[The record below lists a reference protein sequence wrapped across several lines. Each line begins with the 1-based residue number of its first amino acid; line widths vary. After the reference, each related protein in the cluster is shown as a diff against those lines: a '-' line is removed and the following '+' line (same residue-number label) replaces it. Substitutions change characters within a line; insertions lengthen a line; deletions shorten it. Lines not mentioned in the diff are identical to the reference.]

1 MNWFELYYL
10 LGKTPWDTNITPP
23 EIVALVESG
32 RVKPGRALDM
42 GCGTGTNVLYLQRH
56 GFDAT
61 GVDFSR
67 LAVTRARRKAA
78 KAGLPP
84 QFHVADVLDSAHF
97 PVAGPF
103 DFVMDVGVMHIFD
116 AAGRARYA
124 ATLAQVTR
132 PGSIHYVYGMKPGL
146 ARRRSRWRGARGPIG
161 MNADDVRRALEPHGF
176 VLLEATDA
184 GITPEGVS
192 RTGWYL
198 SRRRGR

>member
-1 MNWFELYYL
+1 
-10 LGKTPWDTNITPP
+10 
-23 EIVALVESG
+23 
-32 RVKPGRALDM
+32 
-42 GCGTGTNVLYLQRH
+42 VLYLQQH

-67 LAVTRARRKAA
+67 LAVGRARRKAA
-78 KAGLPP
+78 QLRLPSP
-84 QFHVADVLDSAHF
+84 FHVADVLDSVHF

-116 AAGRARYA
+116 EAGRARYA

-146 ARRRSRWRGARGPIG
+146 ARRRSRWRGERGPFG
-161 MNADDVRRALEPHGF
+161 MNAADVRRALEPHGF

-184 GITPEGVS
+184 GITSEGVS

-198 SRRRGR
+198 SRRER

>member
-10 LGKTPWDTNITPP
+10 IGKTPWDTNITPP
-23 EIVALVESG
+23 EIVALIESG
-32 RVKPGRALDM
+32 RVPPGRALDL

-56 GFDAT
+56 GFEAT

-67 LAVTRARRKAA
+67 MAIDRAKRKAKEA
-78 KAGLPP
+78 RQPVP
-84 QFHVADVLDSAHF
+84 FYVADVLDSAHF
-97 PVAGPF
+97 PAPGPF

-116 AAGRARYA
+116 EAGRTKYA
-124 ATLAQVTR
+124 ATLSRVTR
-132 PGSIHYVYGMKPGL
+132 PGSVHYVYGMKPGV
-146 ARRRSRWRGARGPIG
+146 AHRHTRWRGERGPVG
-161 MNADDVRRALEPHGF
+161 MNADDVRRALAPHGF

-198 SRRRGR
+198 SRRER